1 MTSETSSVTGF
12 GVPGPAASAPAAV
25 GGHRSLAG
33 RVRAVLSQTL
43 LSLIALLFLFP
54 IIWMVLSA
62 LKPSA
67 EVFTVPPKPFGS
79 KIMFSNFAD
88 AWNYLPFGRFIL
100 NTVFVAAVGTAIT
113 LVASALSGY
122 AFARLNFRFRGGLF
136 VMYLSTLIVPQEV
149 IVIPMF
155 LIMKQLGWV
164 NSYQAL
170 ILPWAFTAFGTF
182 LLRQF
187 FITVPK
193 ELEEAAKL
201 DGCGHIRILSRIF
214 VPVSA
219 PALAV
224 LAVFTFITYWNSFLW
239 PLITVSDTNKMT
251 VPLGLQLF
259 LGQQGQR
266 WELLMA
272 ASTIAMVPTIILVL
286 ALQKYLVRGIALSG
300 LGGR

>member
-1 MTSETSSVTGF
+1 
-12 GVPGPAASAPAAV
+12 
-25 GGHRSLAG
+25 
-33 RVRAVLSQTL
+33 L
-43 LSLIALLFLFP
+43 LSLVALLFLVP
-54 IIWMVLSA
+54 IIWMLVSA

-67 EVFTVPPKPFGS
+67 EVFTVPPTLFGS
-79 KIMFSNFAD
+79 EVKFGNFIE
-88 AWNYLPFGRFIL
+88 AWNYLPFGRFIV
-100 NTVFVAAVGTAIT
+100 NTLFVAGVGTLIT
-113 LVASALSGY
+113 LVASAMSGY

-136 VMYLSTLIVPQEV
+136 VLYLSTLIVPQEV

-155 LIMKQLGWV
+155 LVMQRLGWV

-187 FITVPK
+187 FLTIPR
-193 ELEEAAKL
+193 ELEEAAKI
-201 DGCGHIRILSRIF
+201 DGCGHIRILRNVII
-214 VPVSA
+214 PISA

-224 LAVFTFITYWNSFLW
+224 LAVFTFISYWNSFLW
-239 PLITVSDTNKMT
+239 PLIIINDTDKMT
-251 VPLGLQLF
+251 VPLGLDLF

-272 ASTIAMVPTIILVL
+272 AATISMIPTVILVL
-286 ALQKYLVRGIALSG
+286 ALQKHLVRGIALSG

>member
-1 MTSETSSVTGF
+1 MTNETVTALTPTSV
-12 GVPGPAASAPAAV
+12 VPTLSAE
-25 GGHRSLAG
+25 RRRAG
-33 RVRAVLSQTL
+33 SFRVTSVVSQIL
-43 LSLIALLFLFP
+43 LSLVALLFMVP
-54 IIWMVLSA
+54 IIWMLLSA

-67 EVFTVPPKPFGS
+67 EVFTVPPTLFGS
-79 KIMFSNFAD
+79 EVKFSNFVE

-100 NTVFVAAVGTAIT
+100 NTVFVAGIGTLIT
-113 LVASALSGY
+113 LVASAMSGY

-136 VMYLSTLIVPQEV
+136 VLYLSTLIVPQEV

-155 LIMKQLGWV
+155 LVMQRLGWV

-187 FITVPK
+187 FLTIPR
-193 ELEEAAKL
+193 ELEEAAKI
-201 DGCGHIRILSRIF
+201 DGCGHIRILRSIII
-214 VPVSA
+214 PIAA

-224 LAVFTFITYWNSFLW
+224 LAVFTFISYWNSFLW
-239 PLITVSDTNKMT
+239 PLIIINDTAKMT
-251 VPLGLQLF
+251 VPLGLDLF

-272 ASTIAMVPTIILVL
+272 AATISMVPTVILVL

>member
-1 MTSETSSVTGF
+1 MTSETPTDSRSRRPNEPRPSTTSRRSPPSVPVRTR
-12 GVPGPAASAPAAV
+12 GVADPADLVALV
-25 GGHRSLAG
+25 F
-33 RVRAVLSQTL
+33 
-43 LSLIALLFLFP
+43 LIP

-67 EVFTVPPKPFGS
+67 EVFTVPPTLFGS
-79 KIMFSNFAD
+79 SVMVSNFAE

-100 NTVFVAAVGTAIT
+100 NTAFVAGIGTLIT
-113 LVASALSGY
+113 LLASAMSAY

-136 VMYLSTLIVPQEV
+136 VLYLSTLIVPQEV

-155 LIMKQLGWV
+155 LVMQQLDWV
-164 NSYQAL
+164 NTYQAL

-187 FITVPK
+187 FLTIPI
-193 ELEEAAKL
+193 ELEEAAKI
-201 DGCGHIRILSRIF
+201 DGAGHIRILSSIII
-214 VPVSA
+214 PISA
-219 PALAV
+219 PAFAV
-224 LAVFTFITYWNSFLW
+224 LAVFTFISYWNSFLW
-239 PLITVSDTNKMT
+239 PLIIISSTEKMT

-272 ASTIAMVPTIILVL
+272 AATISMVPTVLLVL
-286 ALQKYLVRGIALSG
+286 VLQKYLVRGIALSG